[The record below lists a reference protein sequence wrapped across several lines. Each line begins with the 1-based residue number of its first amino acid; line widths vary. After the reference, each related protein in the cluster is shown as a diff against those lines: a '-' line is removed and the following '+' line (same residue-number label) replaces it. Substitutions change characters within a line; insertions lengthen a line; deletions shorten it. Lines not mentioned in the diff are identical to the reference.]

1 MLRYDNG
8 FLLMLQKSEWAAEL
22 SIYKLMFTNLNFFSN
37 QKSTILINI
46 KKTLISI
53 LIHEKIKLYFKN

>member
-53 LIHEKIKLYFKN
+53 LIHKK